1 METTTPF
8 TTDALLSE
16 PGASALRS
24 IHLERLRRL
33 LHLRRQYERELNA
46 RGLRLLDRSVFAA
59 YCDCR
64 DNGAEEQACAL
75 LREAHVPVE
84 HPRAQL
90 SFLDITS
97 GPAPQGSPPSLG
109 SNPPEGSAQEAR
121 PKG

>member
-16 PGASALRS
+16 PGAAALRS

-64 DNGAEEQACAL
+64 DIGAEEQACAL
-75 LREAHVPVE
+75 LREAHVPVDR
-84 HPRAQL
+84 PTAQL
-90 SFLDITS
+90 SFLDLTARRS
-97 GPAPQGSPPSLG
+97 PSPSPAHSA
-109 SNPPEGSAQEAR
+109 EGSAQEAR